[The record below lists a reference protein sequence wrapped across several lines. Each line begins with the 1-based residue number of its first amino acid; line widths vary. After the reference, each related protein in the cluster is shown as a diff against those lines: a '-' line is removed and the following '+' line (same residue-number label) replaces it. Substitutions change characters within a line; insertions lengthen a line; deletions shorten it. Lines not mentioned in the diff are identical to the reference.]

1 LRSTYVTYVPPS
13 SDDTR
18 KKESKGKRAELVSN
32 VQAMGYVAVWH
43 YCHIHTEEINY
54 GGGGGER
61 AGKDIRWLKVSIPAK
76 PVRGKKRGMGE
87 ISSASGMAQLL

>member
-1 LRSTYVTYVPPS
+1 MRSTYVTYVPPS
-13 SDDTR
+13 TDDTR